1 MAAHNLVIVHV
12 DDELHLVEQMPDQIR
27 LQFNLLHPHLDTGE
41 LIDEEAADWAEGR
54 AISAFTV
61 KWPDGTAF
69 RIEYQL
75 LAEMPN
81 PEWGE
86 VVLAIFDYLTMN
98 NSEMQPLS
106 TDKVREIVRS
116 LGADNVFV
124 FTGYPDPA
132 MDLKDIVADGNFIVK
147 PGDSV
152 AMTAQLVARLV
163 VAMNRIRNC
172 E

>member
-1 MAAHNLVIVHV
+1 
-12 DDELHLVEQMPDQIR
+12 
-27 LQFNLLHPHLDTGE
+27 
-41 LIDEEAADWAEGR
+41 
-54 AISAFTV
+54 
-61 KWPDGTAF
+61 
-69 RIEYQL
+69 
-75 LAEMPN
+75 
-81 PEWGE
+81 